1 MRGFDETSFWRQPGF
16 VVSAVAHGAFFA
28 ASLYAFSSAKPFEPA
43 EESVPVDII
52 TDKQFS
58 EMMKGEKTAK
68 DKLPEPQRRVDRIAE
83 TKQENDPGQAKK
95 DVAAEPPKVEPKPEP
110 KPEPPQ
116 KVASVEPPAP
126 PIRPPVLRP
135 NIPTPPIKAE
145 KEEDEKEA
153 EIQRPK
159 ADPLAKILEEKKQ
172 AEEAAKKLEAKRIED
187 KRIEDKRL
195 EDLKKAEADKAAKEK
210 AAKEAREK
218 AAKEAAEAKK
228 LEDAIRNRLLTSK
241 EAPSSTGAT
250 GAAPSQRASLG
261 APNATG
267 RKLSPS
273 ERSQLVGLLQQQ
285 MNACLSV
292 PAGAVPRTVPV
303 IRLTL
308 SREGMITTGP
318 TLSNPSGE
326 AGFMPFA
333 EANMRALRNCQ
344 PYRIPARFLDTYD
357 DWKNLA
363 IAVDPSELR

>member
-1 MRGFDETSFWRQPGF
+1 MRGFNETSFWRQPGF
-16 VVSAVAHGAFFA
+16 IVSAVAHGAFFA

-43 EESVPVDII
+43 EESVPVDVIS
-52 TDKQFS
+52 DKQFN
-58 EMMKGEKTAK
+58 EIMKGEKTAK
-68 DKLPEPQRRVDRIAE
+68 DKLPEPERRVDQIAD
-83 TKQENDPGQAKK
+83 TKKDNDPGQAKK

-110 KPEPPQ
+110 PQ
-116 KVASVEPPAP
+116 KVASVEQPAP

-159 ADPLAKILEEKKQ
+159 VDPLAKILEEKKQ

-187 KRIEDKRL
+187 KRLD
-195 EDLKKAEADKAAKEK
+195 DLKKAEADKAAKDK
-210 AAKEAREK
+210 AAKEAKEK
-218 AAKEAAEAKK
+218 AAKEAADAKK

-241 EAPSSTGAT
+241 EAPSSSGAT

-292 PAGAVPRTVPV
+292 PAGAVPRNVPV